1 MLAIYKKEL
10 RSYFINPVG
19 YVFTGIFLL
28 ISALLC
34 CYSTLLSGS
43 YDTGT
48 YFLMLIF
55 VMAVLLPLLTMRLFA
70 EERKLKTEQLLL
82 TAPVS
87 LSSMVIGKFLAA
99 MTLFGGNVLLS
110 CVNFI
115 PLFVVADQE
124 RAGLGYE
131 TLHIGPVFAEV
142 LGSVIGIIL
151 LGAAFLAIGV
161 LISSLTENQLSAA
174 VITVAVLIF
183 TVIMSVVNQFI
194 DVYAVRFVID
204 WICVYSRFINF
215 TYGILDFAALLY
227 YGSIVAVFLFLTVR
241 VYDRR
246 RWN

>member
-1 MLAIYKKEL
+1 MFAIFKKEM

-99 MTLFGGNVLLS
+99 MTLFGGNVLYCLAYAS
-110 CVNFI
+110 
-115 PLFVVADQE
+115 LFK
-124 RAGLGYE
+124 LNC
-131 TLHIGPVFAEV
+131 TH
-142 LGSVIGIIL
+142 
-151 LGAAFLAIGV
+151 
-161 LISSLTENQLSAA
+161 SSFCR
-174 VITVAVLIF
+174 ITYH
-183 TVIMSVVNQFI
+183 N
-194 DVYAVRFVID
+194 
-204 WICVYSRFINF
+204 
-215 TYGILDFAALLY
+215 
-227 YGSIVAVFLFLTVR
+227 
-241 VYDRR
+241 
-246 RWN
+246 